1 MILDWIW
8 AHMAIIMP
16 IYAIF
21 LIAAIAFFT
30 YTYYVQEPRLERARK
45 ARDRER
51 EQRAKTARLIAETEA
66 AREREE
72 EARRQYANA
81 QATLDILNMMSA
93 SAQDARVALI
103 REAYLAGKRGE

>member
-16 IYAIF
+16 VYAVF

-30 YTYYVQEPRLERARK
+30 YTYYVQEPRLERQRSAG
-45 ARDRER
+45 ARER
-51 EQRAKTARLIAETEA
+51 EQRAKTARLIAEAEA

-93 SAQDARVALI
+93 SAQDARVELI